1 VWNMDHK
8 IIMSDFFQVWN
19 TRNVGPVATLHF
31 LFLKIK
37 IPKPGQ
43 YHPIVLVNQ
52 QNPIHTNT
60 TPEHYTF
67 FY

>member
-1 VWNMDHK
+1 MDHK
-8 IIMSDFFQVWN
+8 IIMSDLLQVWN
-19 TRNVGPVATLHF
+19 PSDVGPVTPLHF
-31 LFLKIK
+31 LLLKRK
-37 IPKPGQ
+37 IPKSGQ

-60 TPEHYTF
+60 TPKHYTF

>member
-1 VWNMDHK
+1 MDHK
-8 IIMSDFFQVWN
+8 IIMSDLVQVWN
-19 TRNVGPVATLHF
+19 LSDVGLVAPLQF
-31 LFLKIK
+31 LLLKRK
-37 IPKPGQ
+37 IPKSGQ